1 MSETA
6 LYIYCLVERARPP
19 ATAKAPRGLAG
30 ATAPALLE
38 ITPSLWAVVAEVPL
52 SEYGSAHLETRLKD
66 IAWVADVAV
75 AHESIVE
82 HFAAGAGA
90 TVVPMKLFTMFSSRE
105 RAIADL
111 KTRRREVR
119 RVLDRIRGCQEWGVR
134 VTAEPLPSRSTRRPA
149 QRAASGTAFLA
160 AKKQARDDARQHARE
175 SLKAAESAYVALAGL
190 SKAARRRE
198 APEASTRPPL
208 VDAAFLV
215 AADDRARFRA
225 AATRQA
231 RRCRASGAAMVLTG
245 PWPAYNFV
253 TLDGDRA

>member
-19 ATAKAPRGLAG
+19 ATARAPRGLAG
-30 ATAPALLE
+30 AAAPALLQ
-38 ITPSLWAVVAEVPL
+38 IRPSLWAVVADVPL
-52 SEYGSAHLETRLKD
+52 SEYGSGRLETRLTD

-75 AHESIVE
+75 AHESVVE
-82 HFAAGAGA
+82 HFASATGA
-90 TVVPMKLFTMFSSRE
+90 TVVPMKLFTMFSSAD

-111 KTRRREVR
+111 KTRSREVR

-134 VTAEPLPSRSTRRPA
+134 VTSEPITSRAPRPA
-149 QRAASGTAFLA
+149 PRAATGTAFLA
-160 AKKQARDDARQHARE
+160 AKKRARDDARQHARE
-175 SLKAAESAYVALAGL
+175 SLAAAESAYLALAGL

-215 AADDRARFRA
+215 AAADRARFRA

-253 TLDGDRA
+253 SLDGDRA